1 MAIAPDPH
9 RENILAIDI
18 GATGIKFGVVDPS
31 GHLVEPVRRIATPYP
46 CLPDRLI
53 EVVVRVIQGS
63 GCLRVGIGFPGEL
76 VDGIVIEP
84 GNLSRPGGITTEI
97 DPRIHEAWLG
107 FNLQQAFRKASPQD
121 IRVVNDAALAALGY
135 CDGVGREIVFTLGT
149 GFGIALVVDGSIE
162 RIRDVGGEIFRDGQ
176 TYDQLLGEL
185 SRSQDQA
192 RWGQLLL
199 WAVENFVE
207 EFGAD
212 TVHIGGGNARL
223 VDLSLFGDAPYRI
236 EVNDNLGTLR
246 GAAKLFQHAE
256 SESS

>member
-1 MAIAPDPH
+1 MATAPDPLN
-9 RENILAIDI
+9 ENILAIDI
-18 GATGIKFGVVDPS
+18 GATGIKFGMVDPS
-31 GHLVEPVRRIATPYP
+31 GHLVESVRRIATPYP

-53 EVVVRVIQGS
+53 EVVVEEIQRS
-63 GCLRVGIGFPGEL
+63 GCSRVGIGFPGEL
-76 VDGIVIEP
+76 VDGVVIEP

-97 DPRIHEAWLG
+97 DLRIHETWLG
-107 FNLQQAFRKASPQD
+107 FNLQQAFQKVSPRD
-121 IRVVNDAALAALGY
+121 IRVVNDATLAALGY
-135 CDGVGREIVFTLGT
+135 CDGVGRELVFTLGT

-176 TYDQLLGEL
+176 TYDQLIGEL

-192 RWGQLLL
+192 RWGRVLLR
-199 WAVENFVE
+199 AVENFVE

-223 VDLSLFGDAPYRI
+223 VDLSLFADAPYRI

-246 GAAKLFQHAE
+246 GAAKLFKHVE
-256 SESS
+256 SKP